1 MTNKAVEVC
10 VSHPAAQVYGA
21 EECGLRHPI
30 NDIKLAG
37 GMSRRQALSFCS
49 RRTKASHP
57 M

>member
-37 GMSRRQALSFCS
+37 GMSRRQALSIFS